1 MFLRDRTNPCRQVP
15 RRKHVDPDLER
26 QPIVSKSQ
34 MFNMMGSTTE
44 YVDARHA
51 TEIVLM
57 VESPQEIEFI
67 ADGSKEEK
75 GLKTPV
81 AER

>member
-1 MFLRDRTNPCRQVP
+1 MP
-15 RRKHVDPDLER
+15 RRKHVDPDLEH

-34 MFNMMGSTTE
+34 MFSMMVCTTK

-67 ADGSKEEK
+67 VDGSKEER